1 MQKNNNKEIWQENA
15 KCISNSGDG
24 YIVPAL
30 WLRMK
35 YLKNFLW
42 VAFFAIF
49 KNPTWWIL
57 LKF

>member
-35 YLKNFLW
+35 YLENFYGLP
-42 VAFFAIF
+42 FLQYSRT
-49 KNPTWWIL
+49 PHDESY
-57 LKF
+57 